1 MRRLAK
7 RKKLANEALDLIIE
21 FESVVDYIRK
31 SEKKDFELSDDYREL
46 SYVEGD
52 MEVAYSHYLD
62 NISEIYSREV
72 DGRER
77 RVRSLKDKV
86 YDVKKIIN
94 NQDELDKECTVNL
107 LNVIDNAVER
117 CEEIYDR
124 LKQIELE
131 ATYIMK

>member
-1 MRRLAK
+1 MRSLAK
-7 RKKLANEALDLIIE
+7 RRKLANEALKLIEE
-21 FESVVDYIRK
+21 FEGVVKYIRK
-31 SEKKDFELSDDYREL
+31 SEKKDFKVSDDYREL
-46 SYVEGD
+46 SYIEGD

-86 YDVKKIIN
+86 YEVKKFVN
-94 NQDELDKECTVNL
+94 NKEGLDERYVNNL
-107 LNVIDNAVER
+107 MTTIDDAIER

-131 ATYIMK
+131 ATYVMK